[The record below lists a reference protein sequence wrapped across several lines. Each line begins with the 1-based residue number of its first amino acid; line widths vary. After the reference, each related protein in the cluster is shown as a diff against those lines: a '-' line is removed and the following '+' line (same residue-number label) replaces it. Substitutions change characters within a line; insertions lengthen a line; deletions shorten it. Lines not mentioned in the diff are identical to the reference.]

1 MPTWI
6 LLLVLVGCLA
16 LGYFVFQ
23 IAAALQDKEREALRA
38 RLDAFNA
45 ADASQSAENFL
56 KNDQV
61 KHSWWVKLLLF
72 REGWAEKLWKMMR
85 QAKVDMSLGTF
96 ILLSL
101 ALSAFGLLLA
111 SVLGWGHLAQAG
123 VALALLF
130 APAWWVRRK
139 AAKRAARFED
149 QFPEALDLIGR
160 SLKAGHTFT
169 SGMTM
174 VAQEFADPIR
184 EEFRQTIEEIN
195 YGGHLH
201 DALDN
206 LAERVDT
213 PDLLFF
219 VASVKIQSETGGKL
233 TEIMESISYLIRER
247 MKLKGK
253 VAALSAEGRYSGY
266 VMFLLPPLMLVVLM
280 LLNPK
285 YMSVMFDTEI
295 GHYML
300 YTAGAMLLAGMVAIS
315 RMVNIRV

>member
-6 LLLVLVGCLA
+6 ILVILVGCLA

-23 IAAALQDKEREALRA
+23 IATALQDKEKQALRA
-38 RLDAFNA
+38 RLDSFNA
-45 ADASQSAENFL
+45 AAASQGADNFL
-56 KNDQV
+56 KNDQA

-72 REGWAEKLWKMMR
+72 REGWAEKLWKMML
-85 QAKVDMSLGTF
+85 QAKVNMSLGTF

-101 ALSAFGLLLA
+101 ALSAFGFLLA
-111 SVLGWGHLAQAG
+111 SMLGWGLLAQGGAMLG
-123 VALALLF
+123 LLF
-130 APAWWVRRK
+130 APGLWVRRK
-139 AAKRAARFED
+139 AAQRAARFED
-149 QFPEALDLIGR
+149 QLPEALDLIGR

-169 SGMTM
+169 SGMSM

-184 EEFRQTIEEIN
+184 EEFRLTIEEIN
-195 YGGHLH
+195 FGGHLH

-206 LAERVDT
+206 LADRVDT

-247 MKLKGK
+247 VKLKGK
-253 VAALSAEGRYSGY
+253 VSALSAEGRYSGY
-266 VMFLLPPLMLVVLM
+266 IMFLLPPLMLGVLM

-285 YMSVMFDTEI
+285 YMSILFDTEI

-300 YTAGAMLLAGMVAIS
+300 YTAGAMLLAGMVAIN
-315 RMVNIRV
+315 RMVDIRV

>member
-6 LLLVLVGCLA
+6 LLVVLVGCLA
-16 LGYFVFQ
+16 LGYCVFQ
-23 IAAALQDKEREALRA
+23 IATALQDKEKEALRA
-38 RLDAFNA
+38 RLDSFNA
-45 ADASQSAENFL
+45 AAASAGADDFL

-85 QAKVDMSLGTF
+85 QAKIEMPLGTF
-96 ILLSL
+96 ILLSIALGVIGVLL
-101 ALSAFGLLLA
+101 AIVVGWGLPARLGAMLALLLA
-111 SVLGWGHLAQAG
+111 
-123 VALALLF
+123 
-130 APAWWVRRK
+130 PTWWVRRK
-139 AAKRAARFED
+139 AAKRAALFED
-149 QFPEALDLIGR
+149 QLPEALDLIGR

-169 SGMTM
+169 SGMGM

-184 EEFRQTIEEIN
+184 EEFRLTIEEIN

-206 LAERVDT
+206 LADRVDT

-247 MKLKGK
+247 VKLKGK
-253 VAALSAEGRYSGY
+253 VSALSAEGRYSGY
-266 VMFLLPPLMLVVLM
+266 VMFLLPPLMLGVLM
-280 LLNPK
+280 LLNPR
-285 YMSVMFDTEI
+285 YMSIMFETEI

-300 YTAGAMLLAGMVAIS
+300 YAAGAMLLAGMVAIQ
-315 RMVNIRV
+315 RMVDIRV